1 MTKYSLKYIELDSQG
16 KPKQVRAL
24 CEDKVAYTANL
35 LALQTLKERNEEKY
49 KNRRYI
55 IVDENDKPVEPI
67 NQSPVEVLI
76 PAPRKKKAKKT
87 KTPQVL
93 TLEEVQRRLKRCN

>member
-1 MTKYSLKYIELDSQG
+1 MKYSLKYIELDSQG

-35 LALQTLKERNEEKY
+35 FALQSLKERNEAKY

-55 IVDENDKPVEPI
+55 IVDENDKPVEAI
-67 NQSPVEVLI
+67 NQSPVEVLV
-76 PAPRKKKAKKT
+76 PAPRKKT
-87 KTPQVL
+87 VVPVL
-93 TLEEVQRRLKRCN
+93 TLKEVQRRLKRCK